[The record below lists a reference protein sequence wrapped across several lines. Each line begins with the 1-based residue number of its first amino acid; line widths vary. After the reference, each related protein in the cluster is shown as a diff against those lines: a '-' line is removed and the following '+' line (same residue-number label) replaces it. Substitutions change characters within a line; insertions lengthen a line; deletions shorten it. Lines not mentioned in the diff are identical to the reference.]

1 MVKKAKLDILEITID
16 KTSEEKLQDD
26 TTVEEKENQ
35 ESSEKQVSANLLSRV
50 KRWARK
56 PLLWIILISVVVLG
70 VVAGISISLYKEI
83 DEGGPGEKA
92 KREAAGTTV
101 SVEGL
106 ALFEGFVVDQ
116 KDEKGNVWIVFCDVA
131 LELNEPKTVK
141 DIDSNRVDVRDVI
154 YTLLKKETVKEGLST
169 EGRIRLKEKL
179 KNDLNHLF
187 GENLVKKIYFTRY
200 EII

>member
-1 MVKKAKLDILEITID
+1 MAKKAKLDILEITID
-16 KTSEEKLQDD
+16 KKSEDKLHDD
-26 TTVEEKENQ
+26 ITLEEKENK
-35 ESSEKQVSANLLSRV
+35 ESNEKQISADLMSRV
-50 KRWARK
+50 KRWVRK
-56 PLLWIILISVVVLG
+56 PLLWIMLISMIVLG
-70 VVAGISISLYKEI
+70 LIAGITIGLYKDI
-83 DEGGPGEKA
+83 DEGGPVEKA
-92 KREAAGTTV
+92 KREATGVPV
-101 SVEGL
+101 SVESVV
-106 ALFEGFVVDQ
+106 LFEGFIVDQ

-141 DIDSNRVDVRDVI
+141 DIDSNRVDVRGVI

-179 KNDLNHLF
+179 KNDLNRLF

>member
-1 MVKKAKLDILEITID
+1 MAKKAKLDILEITID
-16 KTSEEKLQDD
+16 KKSEDKLHEDITLEEK
-26 TTVEEKENQ
+26 VNKE
-35 ESSEKQVSANLLSRV
+35 SDEKQISADLLSRI
-50 KRWARK
+50 KQWARK
-56 PLLWIILISVVVLG
+56 PLLWIMLISMVVLG
-70 VVAGISISLYKEI
+70 LIAGITIGLYKDV
-83 DEGGPGEKA
+83 DEGGPVEKA
-92 KREAAGTTV
+92 KRGAIKIPI
-101 SVEGL
+101 SVESV
-106 ALFEGFVVDQ
+106 ALFEGFIVDQ

-131 LELNEPKTVK
+131 LELNEPRTVK

-154 YTLLKKETVKEGLST
+154 YTFLKKETVREGLSM

>member
-26 TTVEEKENQ
+26 TTLEEKENQ
-35 ESSEKQVSANLLSRV
+35 ESSENQVSANLLSWV

-92 KREAAGTTV
+92 RREAAGTTV

>member
-1 MVKKAKLDILEITID
+1 MAKKAKLDILEITID
-16 KTSEEKLQDD
+16 KKSEDKLHDD
-26 TTVEEKENQ
+26 ITLEEKENKESNEKQ
-35 ESSEKQVSANLLSRV
+35 ESADLLSRV
-50 KRWARK
+50 KRLARK
-56 PLLWIILISVVVLG
+56 PLLWMILISMVVLG
-70 VVAGISISLYKEI
+70 LIAGISIGLYKDI
-83 DEGGPGEKA
+83 DEGGPVEKA
-92 KREAAGTTV
+92 KREAVGTTV
-101 SVEGL
+101 AVEGM

-131 LELNEPKTVK
+131 LEWNDPKTVK
-141 DIDSNRVDVRDVI
+141 DIDSNRVDVRNVI

>member
-1 MVKKAKLDILEITID
+1 MAKKAKLDILEITID
-16 KTSEEKLQDD
+16 KNSEDKLHDD
-26 TTVEEKENQ
+26 ITLEEKENK
-35 ESSEKQVSANLLSRV
+35 ESNEKQISADLLSRI

-56 PLLWIILISVVVLG
+56 PLLWIMLISIVVLG
-70 VVAGISISLYKEI
+70 LIAGITIGLYKDM
-83 DEGGPGEKA
+83 DEGGPAEKA
-92 KREAAGTTV
+92 KREATRIPV
-101 SVEGL
+101 SEESV
-106 ALFEGFVVDQ
+106 ALFDGFVVDQ
-116 KDEKGNVWIVFCDVA
+116 KDEKGNVWIVFCDIA

-154 YTLLKKETVKEGLST
+154 YTFLKKEMVKEGLST

>member
-92 KREAAGTTV
+92 RREAAGTTV